1 MRWWPALLLLA
12 VFYRLA
18 NLLVAAE
25 QVILFPQPLRD
36 STTVPESSKPMTKQ
50 TWKQQA
56 TDFACKEGEGVFS
69 PKDLVGLGRP
79 GTGVANDVG
88 DLVLVSYSKYDFED
102 KK

>member
-1 MRWWPALLLLA
+1 MAAYLPCGLL
-12 VFYRLA
+12 
-18 NLLVAAE
+18 AE
-25 QVILFPQPLRD
+25 QVPLQ
-36 STTVPESSKPMTKQ
+36 SPHSKTMSKP
-50 TWKQQA
+50 TWKEKA
-56 TDFACKEGEGVFS
+56 TSFKWKEGDDVFS